1 MAVVCRICLAGGH
14 SFAIAAL
21 MKSPLPIL
29 LIAVLCALIL
39 PASAAEPKRVLLIGQ
54 GPDGH
59 PVGTHEFMQGVQF
72 IEKLLAPY
80 KGQIETTIVKADEP
94 WAEGPALIDKADGIV
109 FMVTQG
115 AQWMQNDPE
124 RFAALQRFCAR
135 QGALVG
141 LHWSIGA
148 KDEKFI
154 AGQLA
159 LLGGTRGGPQR
170 KYKVIERDVHLIDP
184 KHPVLAGMK
193 DFTINDEWY
202 YRLDLQPA
210 STPGFH
216 PLFSVNLDDKDE
228 TVCWAWDRPDGGR
241 SFGFVGLHFHK
252 NWERIEYRRLVS
264 QAILWS
270 LKLPI
275 PEGGL
280 KDEQLAVMP

>member
-1 MAVVCRICLAGGH
+1 MRLAPKTLGRTRRFAIVRRMRSPLLPLLFALFCAVVTT
-14 SFAIAAL
+14 
-21 MKSPLPIL
+21 P
-29 LIAVLCALIL
+29 
-39 PASAAEPKRVLLIGQ
+39 AAEPRHVLLVGQ

-59 PVGTHEFMQGVQF
+59 PTGTHEFMLGVQL
-72 IEKLLAPY
+72 IDKLLAPY

-94 WAEGPALIDKADGIV
+94 WAEGPGLIDKADGIV

-115 AQWMQNDPE
+115 AQWMQNDPQ
-124 RFAALQRFCAR
+124 RFAAFQRFCAR
-135 QGALVG
+135 QGALVA

-148 KDEKFI
+148 KDAQYI
-154 AGQLA
+154 PGQLA
-159 LLGGTRGGPQR
+159 LLGGTRGGTQR
-170 KYKVIERDVHLIDP
+170 KYKVLERDVHLVEP
-184 KHPVLAGMK
+184 AHPVLAGMK
-193 DFTINDEWY
+193 DFKIDDEWY
-202 YRLDLQPA
+202 YHLDLQPP
-210 STPGFH
+210 SPGFH

-241 SFGFVGLHFHK
+241 SFGFVGIHFHK